1 MPRMSQTCLSV
12 TFSSSFLTEGYEV
25 QQYYRPHAGQ
35 RQKQAVMTKRA
46 NSWGN
51 VLYIGGEMQRNCGS
65 GRKPGEGNE
74 KLKSP
79 GKIVSAGQYA

>member
-1 MPRMSQTCLSV
+1 MEDFSKCMPRMSQTCLSV

-51 VLYIGGEMQRNCGS
+51 VLYIGGKCRGIVALV
-65 GRKPGEGNE
+65 GNQE
-74 KLKSP
+74 RAMKN
-79 GKIVSAGQYA
+79 

>member
-1 MPRMSQTCLSV
+1 MEDFSKCMPRMSQTCLSV

-25 QQYYRPHAGQ
+25 QQYYRPHDGQ

-51 VLYIGGEMQRNCGS
+51 VLYIGGKYRGIVALV
-65 GRKPGEGNE
+65 GNQE
-74 KLKSP
+74 RAMKN
-79 GKIVSAGQYA
+79 